1 MSRNFT
7 IDDIMNSP
15 CAGLNQ
21 HLVPAQQPEKKK
33 RSKYGAQKAEVEGIT
48 FDSQKEAKRY
58 KELRLLLKAGKIGML
73 ARQVQ
78 FELNPTGSHS
88 LIYIADFVY
97 REMETGNQVVE
108 DCKGYLTKDYK
119 KKRHLMKRLYEINI
133 VEI

>member
-1 MSRNFT
+1 MKRNFT
-7 IDDIMNSP
+7 IADIMNSP

-21 HLVPAQQPEKKK
+21 HLVPAQEPEKK
-33 RSKYGAQKAEVEGIT
+33 RSKYGAKKAEVDGIN

-97 REMETGNQVVE
+97 RDMTTGKQVVE
-108 DCKGYLTKDYK
+108 DCKGHLTKEYK
-119 KKRHLMKRLYEINI
+119 KKRKLLNQIYGIQILEI
-133 VEI
+133 

>member
-1 MSRNFT
+1 MRKAF
-7 IDDIMNSP
+7 IIEDIMNSP

-21 HLVPAQQPEKKK
+21 HLVPAQEPEKK
-33 RSKYGAQKAEVEGIT
+33 RSKYGSKKAEVDGIN

-97 REMETGNQVVE
+97 RDMSTGNQVVE
-108 DCKGYLTKDYK
+108 DCKGHLTKEYK
-119 KKRHLMKRLYEINI
+119 KKRKLMRQLYNI
-133 VEI
+133 LIAEV